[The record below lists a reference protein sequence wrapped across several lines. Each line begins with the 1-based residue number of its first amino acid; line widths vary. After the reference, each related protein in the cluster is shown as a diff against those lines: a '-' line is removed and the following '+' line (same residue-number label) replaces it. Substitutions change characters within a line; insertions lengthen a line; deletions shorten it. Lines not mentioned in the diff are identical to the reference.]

1 MDMDDRRID
10 RILRNLILNALEHGE
25 GRPVNISVAANDN
38 AVAVAVR
45 DHGIGMT
52 PAEAARVFDRFWRA
66 DPARARTT
74 GGSGLGLSIA
84 AEDTKLHNGWLQA
97 WGRKGSGANF
107 RLTLP
112 LRQGET
118 ITKSPLQ
125 LEPVDVG
132 LHGAGANGPCCC
144 WTTRRPRAPT
154 CRQAGTGTRPP
165 EQRVPAQR
173 EPERRRGH
181 ERCHREGHPA
191 AAALLAVLLFLLTSC
206 AQIPR
211 SGPVGK
217 STDESAGNPNNA
229 PVFFPS
235 APRAGAGPEAVIEDF
250 YLAGSGYED
259 DYAVARQYLTQASS
273 VTWKPDQRV
282 LVFRSARVVPTG
294 VENVFNYELDVSYSV
309 DADGVA
315 TQLPE
320 GTKENIPATLTQV
333 DGEWRIAELPDGT
346 AIPEETFKVIY
357 GAYPIYFYDPTFT
370 YAVPDVRWFIKK
382 KTVKAMT
389 SALLGGP
396 APYLKGAVVS
406 AFPSGIKLA
415 RESVPVVSGAAQV
428 DLTAK
433 DLVEASNEDR
443 LRMQTQLAL
452 TFRSQ
457 PDVIN
462 VELRANQDLVRVED
476 NGSVLPPIRDKNV
489 PARQIAVS
497 NNDLVRYENNRISPL
512 PDIQSVSSLSPR
524 APAESPVSQSA
535 AFLNAGRGTLYSVV
549 PGQPARSLT
558 TRATLTR
565 PSFDRYDWVW
575 TAGPGANGATE
586 LVAYRPAGVA
596 EGATVPTVTVSPA
609 GFPDGPSRNSRSH
622 ARAPAPSSS
631 RSRTA
636 KPRSR

>member
-1 MDMDDRRID
+1 MIGGSRKT
-10 RILRNLILNALEHGE
+10 
-25 GRPVNISVAANDN
+25 SS
-38 AVAVAVR
+38 AVA
-45 DHGIGMT
+45 
-52 PAEAARVFDRFWRA
+52 
-66 DPARARTT
+66 
-74 GGSGLGLSIA
+74 
-84 AEDTKLHNGWLQA
+84 
-97 WGRKGSGANF
+97 
-107 RLTLP
+107 TL
-112 LRQGET
+112 L
-118 ITKSPLQ
+118 
-125 LEPVDVG
+125 
-132 LHGAGANGPCCC
+132 
-144 WTTRRPRAPT
+144 
-154 CRQAGTGTRPP
+154 
-165 EQRVPAQR
+165 
-173 EPERRRGH
+173 
-181 ERCHREGHPA
+181 
-191 AAALLAVLLFLLTSC
+191 ALLLVLLTSC

-217 STDESAGNPNNA
+217 STDESAGNPKNA

-282 LVFRSARVVPTG
+282 LVFRAARVVPTG
-294 VENVFNYELDVSYSV
+294 VENVFNYELDVSYTV

-315 TQLPE
+315 TRLPE
-320 GTKENIPATLTQV
+320 GTKESIPATLTQV
-333 DGEWRIAELPDGT
+333 DGQWRIAELPDGT

-357 GAYPIYFYDPTFT
+357 GAYPIYFYDPTFA

-389 SALLGGP
+389 SALLAGP

-457 PDVIN
+457 PGVIN

-489 PARQIAVS
+489 PAHQIAVN

-512 PDIQSVSSLSPR
+512 PDIQPVSALAPR
-524 APAESPVSQSA
+524 SPAESPVSQSA
-535 AFLNAGRGTLYSVV
+535 AFLNADRGTLYSVV
-549 PGQPARSLT
+549 PGQPARALT
-558 TRATLTR
+558 TRTTLTR

-586 LVAYRPAGVA
+586 MIAFRPVGVA
-596 EGATVPTVTVSPA
+596 EGAS
-609 GFPDGPSRNSRSH
+609 
-622 ARAPAPSSS
+622 APAVTLAPAWLAGRSVREFRVSREGTRALVLSEQNGKTRVQVAGIVRAADGTPKELAVPMTLLASDDPDQGVWVDDITVAVMKGSSS
-631 RSRTA
+631 GSVIPELLSLTSSEPQQLAPWTGLTA
-636 KPRSR
+636 LSAGNGGEEVYAQSAEGIFQRLGSGWSPQLKGPVDPSFPG

>member
-1 MDMDDRRID
+1 M
-10 RILRNLILNALEHGE
+10 
-25 GRPVNISVAANDN
+25 S
-38 AVAVAVR
+38 
-45 DHGIGMT
+45 IGSSKLT
-52 PAEAARVFDRFWRA
+52 
-66 DPARARTT
+66 RT
-74 GGSGLGLSIA
+74 G
-84 AEDTKLHNGWLQA
+84 
-97 WGRKGSGANF
+97 
-107 RLTLP
+107 
-112 LRQGET
+112 
-118 ITKSPLQ
+118 
-125 LEPVDVG
+125 
-132 LHGAGANGPCCC
+132 
-144 WTTRRPRAPT
+144 
-154 CRQAGTGTRPP
+154 
-165 EQRVPAQR
+165 
-173 EPERRRGH
+173 
-181 ERCHREGHPA
+181 
-191 AAALLAVLLFLLTSC
+191 AALLAVLLVLLTSC

-217 STDESAGNPNNA
+217 STDESAGNPKNA

-235 APRAGAGPEAVIEDF
+235 APRPGAGPETVIEDF

-273 VTWKPDQRV
+273 VTWKPDQRA

-294 VENVFNYELDVSYSV
+294 VDNVFNYELDLAYTV
-309 DADGVA
+309 DADGIA

-333 DGEWRIAELPDGT
+333 DGQWRIAEIPDGT

-370 YAVPDVRWFIKK
+370 YAVPDIRWFIAK

-406 AFPSGIKLA
+406 AFPSGIRLA

-476 NGSVLPPIRDKNV
+476 NGSVLPPIRDTNV
-489 PARQIAVS
+489 PSHQIAVS

-512 PDIQSVSSLSPR
+512 QDIQSVSALAPR
-524 APAESPVSQSA
+524 APAESPRSQSA
-535 AFLNAGRGTLYSVV
+535 AFLDAARTTLYSIV
-549 PGQPARSLT
+549 PGQPARALS
-558 TRATLTR
+558 TRASLTR

-575 TAGPGANGATE
+575 TAGPGASGATE
-586 LVAYRPAGVA
+586 VIAYRPAGVA
-596 EGATVPTVTVSPA
+596 EAAPVPAVTLAPTWLAGRTIKEFRVSRE
-609 GFPDGPSRNSRSH
+609 G
-622 ARAPAPSSS
+622 ARALVITEQNGKTRVQVTGVVRAADGTPKDLTAPMTLLTS
-631 RSRTA
+631 RGADQGVWVDDTTVAVMKGSAGESVTPELLSLASATPQQLAPWPGLTA
-636 KPRSR
+636 LSAGNGPEEIFAQSADGIFQRLGNGWSPQLKGPIDPSFPG

>member
-1 MDMDDRRID
+1 MSS
-10 RILRNLILNALEHGE
+10 A
-25 GRPVNISVAANDN
+25 S
-38 AVAVAVR
+38 
-45 DHGIGMT
+45 
-52 PAEAARVFDRFWRA
+52 
-66 DPARARTT
+66 
-74 GGSGLGLSIA
+74 S
-84 AEDTKLHNGWLQA
+84 KL
-97 WGRKGSGANF
+97 
-107 RLTLP
+107 
-112 LRQGET
+112 
-118 ITKSPLQ
+118 
-125 LEPVDVG
+125 
-132 LHGAGANGPCCC
+132 
-144 WTTRRPRAPT
+144 TR
-154 CRQAGTGTRPP
+154 
-165 EQRVPAQR
+165 
-173 EPERRRGH
+173 
-181 ERCHREGHPA
+181 A
-191 AAALLAVLLFLLTSC
+191 AAAVLALVLILLAAC

-217 STDESAGNPNNA
+217 STDESAGNPNA
-229 PVFFPS
+229 PVFFPA
-235 APRAGAGPEAVIEDF
+235 APREGAGPESVIEDF
-250 YLAGSGYED
+250 YSAGSGYED

-273 VTWKPDQRV
+273 VTWKPDQRT

-294 VENVFNYELDVSYSV
+294 VENAFNYELDLAYSV

-320 GTKENIPATLTQV
+320 GTKEDVPATLTQV
-333 DGEWRIAELPDGT
+333 DGQWRIAAIPDGT

-357 GAYPIYFYDPTFT
+357 GAYPIYFYDPSFT

-476 NGSVLPPIRDKNV
+476 NGSVLPPVRNKTV
-489 PARQIAVS
+489 PAHQIAVS
-497 NNDLVRYENNRISPL
+497 NNDLVRYENNRLSPL
-512 PDIQSVSSLSPR
+512 PDIASVAALTPR

-535 AFLNAGRGTLYSVV
+535 AFLNAARNTLYSVV
-549 PGQPARSLT
+549 PGQPARALS
-558 TRATLTR
+558 TRATLSR

-575 TAGPGANGATE
+575 AAGPGANGASE
-586 LVAYRPAGVA
+586 VLADRPVGVA
-596 EGATVPTVTVSPA
+596 QGSAVPAVTLTPGWLAGRSVKEFRISREGARALVISELNGKTLVQVT
-609 GFPDGPSRNSRSH
+609 GII
-622 ARAPAPSSS
+622 
-631 RSRTA
+631 RTA
-636 KPRSR
+636 DGTPRDLTAPTTLLTVRDPDQGVWVDDTTVAVMKGSASENVTPELLSLAAAQPQLLAPWPGLTALTAGNGTEEIFGQSAEGIFQRLGNGWSPQLKGALDPSFPG

>member
-1 MDMDDRRID
+1 M
-10 RILRNLILNALEHGE
+10 
-25 GRPVNISVAANDN
+25 
-38 AVAVAVR
+38 
-45 DHGIGMT
+45 
-52 PAEAARVFDRFWRA
+52 
-66 DPARARTT
+66 
-74 GGSGLGLSIA
+74 
-84 AEDTKLHNGWLQA
+84 
-97 WGRKGSGANF
+97 
-107 RLTLP
+107 
-112 LRQGET
+112 
-118 ITKSPLQ
+118 
-125 LEPVDVG
+125 
-132 LHGAGANGPCCC
+132 
-144 WTTRRPRAPT
+144 
-154 CRQAGTGTRPP
+154 
-165 EQRVPAQR
+165 
-173 EPERRRGH
+173 
-181 ERCHREGHPA
+181 
-191 AAALLAVLLFLLTSC
+191 LTSC

-235 APRAGAGPEAVIEDF
+235 APRPGAGPEAVIEDF

-282 LVFRSARVVPTG
+282 LVFRSARVVRTA
-294 VENVFNYELDVSYSV
+294 VENVFNYELDVAYSV

-315 TQLPE
+315 TQSPA
-320 GTKENIPATLTQV
+320 GTTENIPATLTQV
-333 DGEWRIAELPDGT
+333 DGEWRIAEIPDGT

-370 YAVPDVRWFIKK
+370 YAVPDIRWFIRK
-382 KTVKAMT
+382 KTVKSMT

-476 NGSVLPPIRDKNV
+476 NGSVLAPIRDKNI
-489 PARQIAVS
+489 PAHQIAVS
-497 NNDLVRYENNRISPL
+497 NNELVRYENNRISPL
-512 PDIQSVSSLSPR
+512 PDIQSVAALAPR
-524 APAESPVSQSA
+524 APAESPVSQTT
-535 AFLNAGRGTLYSVV
+535 AFLNADRTTLYSVV
-549 PGQPARSLT
+549 PGQAARALT
-558 TRATLTR
+558 TRAVLSR
-565 PSFDRYDWVW
+565 PSFGRYDWVW
-575 TAGPGANGATE
+575 TAGPGASGATE
-586 LVAYRPAGVA
+586 VVAYRPAGVA
-596 EGATVPTVTVSPA
+596 EAAPVPTVSLSPSWLAGRTVKE
-609 GFPDGPSRNSRSH
+609 FRVSREG
-622 ARAPAPSSS
+622 ARALVISEQNGKTRVQVTGIIRAADGTPRDLTVPMTLLTARDPDQGVWVDDATVAVLKGSASETVIPELLSLTSGQPELLAPWPGLTSLSAGNGPEEIFAQSAEGIFQRLGNGWSPQLKGPVDPAFPG
-631 RSRTA
+631 
-636 KPRSR
+636 